1 MKGKHEICNMQILLI
16 AATEAEIQPF
26 SDLNAGFD
34 ILISGIG
41 IPSSIYHLQ
50 KRIQQVDYDL
60 IIQAGIAGSF
70 NKKIRPGQT
79 VLVKQDIFGDLGM
92 EEENN
97 FTSIFDSGLMNK
109 NEFPFENGWL
119 VNTNE
124 LLESSDLLPVK
135 AVTVNK
141 VSDSEIQKQ
150 QLIKQFNAD
159 IESMEGAALHY
170 VCLQENIPF
179 IQMRTVSN
187 DVGERD
193 KTKWMMKES
202 IENLN
207 TELQKLINKI
217 TAQV

>member
-1 MKGKHEICNMQILLI
+1 MQILLI

-26 SDLNAGFD
+26 SDSNAGFD
-34 ILISGIG
+34 VLVSGMG
-41 IPSSIYHLQ
+41 IPATIYHLQ

-70 NKKIRPGQT
+70 NKSILPGQT
-79 VLVKQDIFGDLGM
+79 VLVKQDSFGDLGM
-92 EEENN
+92 EGENS
-97 FTSIFDSGLMNK
+97 FTSIFESGFMNK
-109 NEFPFENGWL
+109 DEFPYENGWL

-124 LLESSDLLPVK
+124 LLQSSDLLPVK
-135 AVTVNK
+135 SVTVNK

-150 QLIKQFNAD
+150 QLIKRFNAD

-193 KTKWMMKES
+193 KTKWMIKES
-202 IENLN
+202 IDNLN